1 MRIMMSLTHL
11 LMLLMKLKQMS
22 LTCIEV
28 EEPQLE
34 TEGGVCPSTRKR
46 HLPEEIDV
54 PDVFYFI

>member
-1 MRIMMSLTHL
+1 MSLTHL

-46 HLPEEIDV
+46 HLPEENDV